1 MVAKKGI
8 GLIVN
13 IAPFLALVIKNCNNH
28 GLLKQVKVAINDK
41 ETIFETLRWI
51 AHGLTHYVSKYH
63 GYVINGCHYN
73 MKDRDQ
79 LQVTQN
85 SGVSIVAT
93 TMQIASAKDKNPLF
107 G

>member
-1 MVAKKGI
+1 MATRRAHVNFPSLVAKKGI

-28 GLLKQVKVAINDK
+28 GLFKQVKVAIDDN

-51 AHGLTHYVSKYH
+51 AHGPTHYASKYH

-79 LQVTQN
+79 LQVT
-85 SGVSIVAT
+85 
-93 TMQIASAKDKNPLF
+93 
-107 G
+107 

>member
-1 MVAKKGI
+1 
-8 GLIVN
+8 
-13 IAPFLALVIKNCNNH
+13 
-28 GLLKQVKVAINDK
+28 
-41 ETIFETLRWI
+41 
-51 AHGLTHYVSKYH
+51 
-63 GYVINGCHYN
+63 